1 MNGPIGRRRFV
12 QSTVGAALAT
22 GARNSEA
29 FEADNEPRTE
39 SMKSFRVAA
48 VASRSLP
55 ASPESNLEHC
65 AAWTARAAQA
75 GAALVCFP
83 ELSIT
88 GYVTTPEIWTAAE
101 PVPGPST
108 EKLAEL
114 ARKAGLIVAA
124 GIAEKDRDIVY
135 DTYVFVGPN
144 GYLGKSRKIHI
155 PPAEVGYW
163 RGGGVPPVIDIGLAK
178 VGVNVCFDNWLP
190 ESSRLVA
197 LQGAEVL
204 FAPYVWAVGEWGS
217 NPDHARRNRAW
228 KDYARRTFPAR
239 SIDNGLFL
247 VAVNA
252 CGPVANGSRQY
263 NGNPVV
269 LIYSPHGQL
278 VGESPDEASE
288 EVMVLAELRR
298 ELLVERRSQ
307 AVFHPRFRRPELYG
321 MLCEG
326 DTGKQSSR

>member
-12 QSTVGAALAT
+12 QSAVGAALAT
-22 GARNSEA
+22 GARDARAVEA
-29 FEADNEPRTE
+29 ENRPRTE
-39 SMKSFRVAA
+39 LMKSFRVAA

-108 EKLAEL
+108 EKLEEL
-114 ARKAGLIVAA
+114 ARKSGLIVAA

-155 PPAEVGYW
+155 PP
-163 RGGGVPPVIDIGLAK
+163 
-178 VGVNVCFDNWLP
+178 
-190 ESSRLVA
+190 
-197 LQGAEVL
+197 
-204 FAPYVWAVGEWGS
+204 
-217 NPDHARRNRAW
+217 RR
-228 KDYARRTFPAR
+228 
-239 SIDNGLFL
+239 
-247 VAVNA
+247 
-252 CGPVANGSRQY
+252 
-263 NGNPVV
+263 
-269 LIYSPHGQL
+269 
-278 VGESPDEASE
+278 
-288 EVMVLAELRR
+288 
-298 ELLVERRSQ
+298 
-307 AVFHPRFRRPELYG
+307 
-321 MLCEG
+321 
-326 DTGKQSSR
+326 